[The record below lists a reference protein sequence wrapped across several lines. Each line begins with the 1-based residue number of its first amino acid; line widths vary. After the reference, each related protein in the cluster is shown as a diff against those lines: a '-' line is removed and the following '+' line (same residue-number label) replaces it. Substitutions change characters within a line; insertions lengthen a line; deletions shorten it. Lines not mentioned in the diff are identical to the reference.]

1 MTSLNPEPAPFDPAD
16 VGGGRTDRLTFAS
29 PGDAMV
35 RGVTWSLIVGVLVA
49 AAAAVLV
56 LAGSK
61 TYESRA
67 ALLLDQPR
75 AIAASQSEGYV
86 TKLVRLRS
94 KYASLATTDAVLEG
108 AAASTGLRIGRL
120 RRETFATAPDA
131 SMLLVIGG
139 RSDAG
144 AVAARE
150 ATAVARSLIEYVD
163 DEQSALPAD
172 ERLTLRVV
180 TPARPGGRVAPT
192 TGRVLTVGLVGGA
205 VAAVLTYVALAL
217 FRAVRRNA

>member
-1 MTSLNPEPAPFDPAD
+1 MTSLDPEPAPFEPTAP
-16 VGGGRTDRLTFAS
+16 GGGRTDRLTFAS

-67 ALLLDQPR
+67 ALLLDQPK
-75 AIAASQSEGYV
+75 AIAASQTEGYV

-94 KYASLATTDAVLEG
+94 KYASLATTDAVLKG
-108 AAASTGLRIGRL
+108 AAESTGLRIGRF
-120 RRETFATAPDA
+120 RRETFASAPET
-131 SMLLVIGG
+131 SMLIVVGA
-139 RSDAG
+139 RSDRSQ
-144 AVAARE
+144 AAANE
-150 ATAVARSLIEYVD
+150 ATAVARSLISYVD
-163 DEQSALPAD
+163 DEQSSLPSAQ
-172 ERLTLRVV
+172 RLTLQVV

-192 TGRVLTVGLVGGA
+192 TGRVLTMGLVGGA

-217 FRAVRRNA
+217 VRAFRRSA